1 MIKYKYFRDNKKS
14 QKQEVTRDEVL
25 ASFKKTFPNGE
36 RAVKYIECFETTGR
50 SEGAIW
56 SAVAQ
61 NGDSAQKEG
70 EARE

>member
-50 SEGAIW
+50 SEGVIW

-61 NGDSAQKEG
+61 NGDAQKKE
-70 EARE
+70 